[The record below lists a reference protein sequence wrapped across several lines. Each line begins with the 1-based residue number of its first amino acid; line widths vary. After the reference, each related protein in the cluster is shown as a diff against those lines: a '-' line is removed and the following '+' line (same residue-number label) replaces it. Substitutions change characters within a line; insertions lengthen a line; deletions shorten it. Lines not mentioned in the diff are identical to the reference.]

1 MRTPNAARRT
11 LNVELRKCAW
21 GLILLELFCFVLP
34 ARAQESG
41 QVSAAAQPLEEGVPE
56 VAVLRLREL
65 LGRDIPDAERIAAKV
80 KLAEAL
86 IAAEQPA
93 EALKIIADLALAKRP
108 DAALLQAQAN
118 AALARWPDA
127 LAAFQRAAADPGSPS
142 RAEALFGQAEA
153 LRALGRNEEA
163 LQTLETLRTNE
174 RWSVRAQLR
183 SIELLLDKQ
192 NTGRAAGLLQSLQAK
207 IPAERKERRFL
218 SARIAMAQGKR
229 SRAIALFASILKA
242 PQGAPHS
249 LVLATLVGI
258 ADAHLQSN
266 APGAG
271 DDFLEEFVE
280 HHPSDP
286 DLPKVFA
293 KLDQLYSAERTQTR
307 HELARWSND
316 NAQPRRALSLWYLAR
331 AELRMGHP
339 DLALEAFQQ
348 LRGSD
353 APVSILSQ
361 ALLEHARLESKL
373 GRFDEALAVLD
384 AARPKQTPGPALE
397 EMNLLAG
404 QIQYRTGRY
413 DAAAQAFEQVAKGDS
428 PFAADALYDV
438 SLSWLQQGDEPHFVA
453 AKEELVKKSGD
464 PQAAADLLLEQ
475 GLVEASRNDKQAAE
489 SLLRFVRDYPAHP
502 RTAEAWVALAELA
515 FHETP
520 PRIDQAEKHL
530 ARAAE
535 SRPGEVA
542 RERADYLAIW
552 IEETREPTDGAKLIA
567 LANRF
572 IEKHPASQHVADVR
586 LKLAETFF
594 RRQDFP
600 SAQTQFE
607 ILAQQNPD
615 PSQSGKALF
624 FAAKS
629 SMQSMGE
636 GSLER
641 ALVLF
646 DAVVKGNGELKW
658 AARNEQAVI
667 ERKLAKPQDALT
679 LYDEV
684 TRGDANASDKR
695 EALCG
700 KADVLY
706 ELGTTDRENYR
717 RAIELYD
724 QLAAQ
729 KGASAHWRNQ
739 ALFKKGMC
747 LEKLDA
753 PTEALA
759 TFYTIVENDMATDR
773 PREFFWFYKAGFNA
787 ARLLEEASKWQPAA
801 AIYEKLAFAGGARS
815 EEAKSRL
822 NRLRLEH
829 FLWEQ

>member
-1 MRTPNAARRT
+1 MRTPNAERRT
-11 LNVELRKCAW
+11 LNGELRKCACA
-21 GLILLELFCFVLP
+21 LILLRLLCFAQP
-34 ARAQESG
+34 TFGQESEE
-41 QVSAAAQPLEEGVPE
+41 VSAAAAPLEEGVPQ
-56 VAVLRLREL
+56 VAVLRLSEL
-65 LGRDIPDAERIAAKV
+65 LRRDIPDAERIAAKA
-80 KLAEAL
+80 KLVEAL

-93 EALKIIADLALAKRP
+93 EALKIIADPALAKRP
-108 DAALLQAQAN
+108 NTPLLQAQAN

-127 LAAFQRAAADPGSPS
+127 LAAFQRAAADAGSPS

-163 LQTLETLRTNE
+163 LLTLDTLRTNE

-183 SIELLLDKQ
+183 SVELLLDTQ
-192 NTGRAAGLLQSLQAK
+192 NTGRAARLLQSVQAK
-207 IPAERKERRFL
+207 APAERKERRFL
-218 SARIAMAQGKR
+218 SARIALAQGKR
-229 SRAIALFASILKA
+229 SRAIELFASILKA
-242 PQGAPHS
+242 PQGATHS
-249 LVLATLVGI
+249 LLLATLVGI

-293 KLDQLYSAERTQTR
+293 KLDQLYSAERTQAR
-307 HELARWSND
+307 HELGRWSND
-316 NAQPRRALSLWYLAR
+316 DAQPRRALSLWYLAR
-331 AELRMGHP
+331 AELRMGHV

-348 LRGSD
+348 LRGNH
-353 APVSILSQ
+353 APVSVLSE
-361 ALLEHARLESKL
+361 AALEHARVELKL
-373 GRFDEALAVLD
+373 GRFDEALSVLD
-384 AARPKQTPGPALE
+384 AARANQSPGPTMD

-404 QIQYRTGRY
+404 QIQYGTGRY
-413 DAAAQAFEQVAKGDS
+413 DAAAQAFQQVANGDAPS
-428 PFAADALYDV
+428 AADALYNV
-438 SLSWLQQGDEPHFVA
+438 SLSWLQQSDEAHFA
-453 AKEELVKKSGD
+453 AARQELVKKSGD

-475 GLVEASRNDKQAAE
+475 GLVEASHSDKQAAE
-489 SLLRFVRDYPAHP
+489 SLQRFVRDYPAHP
-502 RTAEAWVALAELA
+502 RIAEAWVALAELA
-515 FHETP
+515 FHDTP
-520 PRIDQAEKHL
+520 PRIEQAEKHL

-535 SRPGEVA
+535 NRPSEVA

-552 IEETREPTDGAKLIA
+552 IEDARERTDDAKLIA

-572 IEKHPASQHVADVR
+572 IERHPASQHVPDVR

-615 PSQSGKALF
+615 ASQSGKARF
-624 FAAKS
+624 FAAQS

-636 GSLER
+636 GSLDR

-667 ERKLAKPQDALT
+667 ERKLGKPQDALT

-684 TRGDANASDKR
+684 TRGEANAADKR